1 MTKNIIST
9 FLLCLTT
16 FFAFAQDSFV
26 VGLQSNDTIGRRFMI
41 SPMGAQE
48 GMTSFT
54 PQGGLLKAEV
64 ATHPAG
70 FYNFVSTKGYSQII
84 LPLYLPKEESTPS
97 ELNFHPEG
105 GFSFS
110 GSLDNNALAAY
121 SHFYVEN
128 NRALWNLSG
137 NNSENLKHM
146 LGTFL
151 TKADSIGKAYPCSP
165 SVREYLSIWAYI
177 SAFDSYSSL
186 PRILRIKPEELTFT
200 REELLP
206 APHQVLDSPL
216 AALFANT
223 PGIVFA
229 SLPNPNNLDSALIY
243 LDTHYTNKELKQKV
257 KNDIAQ
263 RYVTRFNYEQGY
275 EKGLARLQAA
285 TEKYGLDKQYVE
297 EFVKRKATIP
307 GQPFP
312 ENVVLKDTLG
322 NVVDFSAFRGKY
334 VYIDLWASW
343 CIPCLKEVPV
353 LQKLERELQNDKLV
367 FLSISIDAKE
377 DAWKKKM
384 KQKNMHGNQFW
395 NPGNT
400 IGQALNVKGIPFFII
415 YDPDGKLYMH
425 GAPRPSQGAGVV
437 ELLKNLGK

>member
-1 MTKNIIST
+1 MTKRIIPI
-9 FLLCLTT
+9 FLFCLTT
-16 FFAFAQDSFV
+16 ILAVAQDSFV
-26 VGLQSNDTIGRRFMI
+26 FSLQTNDTIARRFLV
-41 SPMGAQE
+41 SPMGNQE
-48 GMTSFT
+48 GMSSLT
-54 PQGGLLKAEV
+54 PQNGLLKAEL
-64 ATHPAG
+64 ATHPSG
-70 FYNFVSTKGYSQII
+70 FYNLVSTKGYSQII
-84 LPLYLPKEESTPS
+84 LPLYLPKEEVTPS
-97 ELNFHPEG
+97 VLTFHPEG
-105 GFSFS
+105 GFSFT
-110 GSLDNNALAAY
+110 GSEDNNALAAY
-121 SHFYVEN
+121 SRFYAEN
-128 NRALWNLSG
+128 NRVLWNLSG
-137 NNSENLKHM
+137 NDSEILKQM
-146 LGTFL
+146 LGAFL
-151 TKADSIGKAYPCSP
+151 TKADSIGKVYRCSP

-186 PRILRIKPEELTFT
+186 PRILRIKPEELAFA

-275 EKGLARLQAA
+275 DNGLARLQAA

-343 CIPCLKEVPV
+343 CVPCLKEVPV
-353 LQKLERELQNDKLV
+353 LQKLERELQNEKLV

-384 KQKNMHGNQFW
+384 KQKNMHGNQLW

>member
-1 MTKNIIST
+1 MTKNIISV
-9 FLLCLTT
+9 FLLSLTT

-41 SPMGAQE
+41 SSMGDQE

-54 PQGGLLKAEV
+54 SQGGLLKAEV
-64 ATHPAG
+64 STNPTG

-84 LPLYLPKEESTPS
+84 LPLYFPKEETTPS
-97 ELNFHPEG
+97 ELTFHPEG

-110 GSLDNNALAAY
+110 GSQDNNALAAY
-121 SHFYVEN
+121 SHFYREN

-137 NNSENLKHM
+137 NDSEILKQ
-146 LGTFL
+146 TL
-151 TKADSIGKAYPCSP
+151 TAFFNKADSIGKAYSCSP

-177 SAFDSYSSL
+177 SAFDSYLSL
-186 PRILRIKPEELTFT
+186 PRILRVKQEELTFT

-223 PGIVFA
+223 PGIVFS

-275 EKGLARLQAA
+275 DKGLARLQAA

-312 ENVVLKDTLG
+312 KNVILKDTLG

-343 CIPCLKEVPV
+343 CVPCLKEVPA

-367 FLSISIDAKE
+367 FLSISIDSKE

-384 KQKNMHGNQFW
+384 KQKNMHGNQLW
-395 NPGNT
+395 NPENT